1 MTEQQMTIDVNDLAL
16 FAKVID
22 YGSFTAA
29 AEHTGLPKS
38 TLSRRI
44 TSLEQQLG
52 ERLMVRNTRRL
63 AITEFGQAVLE
74 HAHSIAREALAVG
87 DLANYRQI
95 TPSGNLKVSMPPN
108 YTDFIKK
115 DFFQKFINDYPQIS
129 LNLDFSSRRV
139 DIMAERYDLAIRM
152 ASKLADDATLVAR
165 PLKDLSGGLYASP
178 AYLKKHG
185 MPKTPVDIENHTGI
199 LLTNSMGEVQN
210 WQLKAGKESWQGL
223 PKGVVTSN
231 SIETIRL
238 LATQGLG
245 IIAITTVMVHDC
257 VQQGQLVR
265 ILEDWQMPSTTMWAI
280 TSGRK
285 LLPMKIQVFLKELK
299 QALL

>member
-1 MTEQQMTIDVNDLAL
+1 MTDKQTTIDVNDLAL

-22 YGSFTAA
+22 FGSFTAA
-29 AEHTGLPKS
+29 ADHIGLPKS

-44 TSLEQQLG
+44 TYLEQQLG
-52 ERLMVRNTRRL
+52 ERLIVRNTRRL
-63 AITEFGQAVLE
+63 SITEFGQAVLE
-74 HAHSIAREALAVG
+74 HAHSIEREALAVA

-115 DFFQKFINDYPQIS
+115 DFFQKFIHNYPHIS
-129 LNLDFSSRRV
+129 LDLDFSSRRV
-139 DIMAERYDLAIRM
+139 DILAERYDLAIRM
-152 ASKLADDATLVAR
+152 VSKLADDATLVAR

-185 MPKTPVDIENHTGI
+185 VPKTPADLENHIGI
-199 LLTNSMGEVQN
+199 LLTNSLGEVQN
-210 WQLKAGKESWQGL
+210 WQLKDGKETWQGL
-223 PKGVVTSN
+223 PTGPITSN

-238 LATQGLG
+238 LATQGVG
-245 IIAITTVMVHDC
+245 IIAITTAMVHDC
-257 VQQGQLVR
+257 IQQGLLVR
-265 ILEDWQMPSTTMWAI
+265 VLEEWQMPSTTMWAI